1 MPHSMVNSQPIFE
14 LCRSLSAEFAR
25 DSAGPRAAQILVAYA
40 SAHDDWRRF
49 AISDLDHYTRNLVF
63 RNAQFEMLVLCWS
76 AGQRSPIHN
85 HAGQHCW
92 MAVLDGEM
100 EETLF
105 RAPSSDAPLAAG
117 RSVRL
122 ASRGVAYIDDGIAL
136 HRVAPVGEGGGV
148 SLHVYSRP
156 IDACNVYDEATGQIA
171 RRQLAYDSIDG
182 RRVEPASNDGPSA

>member
-1 MPHSMVNSQPIFE
+1 MVNSQPILE

-25 DSAGPRAAQILVAYA
+25 DLAGTRAAQILVEYA
-40 SAHDDWRRF
+40 SRHDDWRRF
-49 AISDLDHYTRNLVF
+49 ALSARDHYTRNLVF

-105 RAPSSDAPLAAG
+105 RAPSPEGPLAAG
-117 RSVRL
+117 RSMRL
-122 ASRGVAYIDDGIAL
+122 VSRGVAYIDDGIAL
-136 HRVAPVGEGGGV
+136 HRVAPVGDGGGV
-148 SLHVYSRP
+148 SLHLYSRP
-156 IDACNVYDEATGQIA
+156 IDACNVYDEGTGRVE

-182 RRVEPASNDGPSA
+182 RPVEPASNARPPNR